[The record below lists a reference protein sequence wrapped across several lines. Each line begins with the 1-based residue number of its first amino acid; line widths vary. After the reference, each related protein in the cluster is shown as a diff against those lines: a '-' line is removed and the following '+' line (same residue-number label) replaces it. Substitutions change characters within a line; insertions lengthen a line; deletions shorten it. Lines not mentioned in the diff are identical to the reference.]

1 MSPARDA
8 SAELSVPSISTIVEC
23 EIKRPLW
30 AASAD
35 FASGVRRLFA
45 SETPCETESQPATAQ
60 TISEHEERAERSAD
74 PQAPAAALRLRRARA
89 AVVGGPPPLPSSE
102 VRTRAGRTVG
112 TLPFARPPRYTR

>member
-45 SETPCETESQPATAQ
+45 SETPWETESQPATAQ
-60 TISEHEERAERSAD
+60 TITSTTSAPSAAPIRR
-74 PQAPAAALRLRRARA
+74 PQRARFG
-89 AVVGGPPPLPSSE
+89 VDVPGP
-102 VRTRAGRTVG
+102 R
-112 TLPFARPPRYTR
+112 